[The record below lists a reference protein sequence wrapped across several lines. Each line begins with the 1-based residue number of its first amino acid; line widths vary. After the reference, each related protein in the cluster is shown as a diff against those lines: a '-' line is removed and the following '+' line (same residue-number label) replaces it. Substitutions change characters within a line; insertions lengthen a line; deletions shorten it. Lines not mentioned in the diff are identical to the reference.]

1 MNQNCNDNFDHY
13 LRLAKT
19 TGHEEDTGY
28 GSGDHVATTGTTP
41 RHETRGECQMCHG
54 QVCGR

>member
-1 MNQNCNDNFDHY
+1 MNQNCNENSDHY

-19 TGHEEDTGY
+19 EEDTGY
-28 GSGDHVATTGTTP
+28 GSIDHVATTGTTP

>member
-1 MNQNCNDNFDHY
+1 MNQNCNENSDHY

-19 TGHEEDTGY
+19 IGNEEDTGY
-28 GSGDHVATTGTTP
+28 GSIDHVATTGTTP

>member
-1 MNQNCNDNFDHY
+1 MRILIIICV
-13 LRLAKT
+13 LRKQS
-19 TGHEEDTGY
+19 GHEEDTGY
-28 GSGDHVATTGTTP
+28 GSIDHVATTGTTP